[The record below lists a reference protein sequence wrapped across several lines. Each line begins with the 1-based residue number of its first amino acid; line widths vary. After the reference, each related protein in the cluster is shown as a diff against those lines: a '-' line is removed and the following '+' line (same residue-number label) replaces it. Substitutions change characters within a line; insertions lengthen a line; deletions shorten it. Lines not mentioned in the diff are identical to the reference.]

1 MTIGIDIRVLARGK
15 RSGVEEYLI
24 NLLPHMFEL
33 GRDIKFKLFYNS
45 WQKAP
50 LDKNWLELPNVE
62 VSEFRIPN
70 RFLSFCSKY
79 FNYPKVDKML
89 GGVDVFFSPHFLIV
103 GLSKKCRHI
112 ITFHDLSF
120 EYFPEFFS
128 WDKRFWHFSV
138 NPRAQ
143 AKKAD
148 KIIAVSES
156 TGDDLI
162 DLYGIS
168 EKKVKVIYSGVGDEF
183 KPIEKNSQ
191 KCDEIKKKYNLPDK
205 FILYLGTLEPRKNV
219 VGLIKAFELLKNN
232 KDGTHQDVKLVLAGP
247 KGWLYN
253 EIFETAQNSI
263 FSKDIFFTGF
273 IEPQDKVYL
282 YNLAE
287 LFVFPSFFE
296 GFGFPPLEAMACG
309 APVITSNNSSL
320 PEIVV
325 DAGLTIDA
333 RNYAELAFAM
343 NEVLSD
349 SDLRGILIA
358 RGLAQV
364 QKFSWRKCA
373 EQLLTELN
381 DVC

>member
-24 NLLPHMFEL
+24 NLLPYMFEL
-33 GRDIKFKLFYNS
+33 GKDIKFKLFYNS

-50 LDKNWLELPNVE
+50 LSKDWLELPNVE

-70 RFLSFCSKY
+70 RPLSFLAKH
-79 FNYPKVDKML
+79 FNWPQIDRMI
-89 GGVDVFFSPHFLIV
+89 GGCDVFFSPHFLIV

-138 NPRAQ
+138 DPRAR

-168 EKKVKVIYSGVGDEF
+168 GKRVKVIYSGVGDEF
-183 KPIEKNSQ
+183 KPIKKNSQ

-219 VGLIKAFELLKNN
+219 VGLIRAFELLKSN
-232 KDGTHQDVKLVLAGP
+232 KSDAYQNMKLVLAGSN
-247 KGWLYN
+247 GWLYD
-253 EIFETAQNSI
+253 EIFKTARSSA
-263 FSKDIFFTGF
+263 FFKDIFFTGF

-309 APVITSNNSSL
+309 VPVITSNNSSL
-320 PEIVV
+320 PEIVA

-343 NEVLSD
+343 NEVLGD
-349 SDLRGILIA
+349 SDLREILVA
-358 RGLAQV
+358 KGLAQA

-373 EQLLTELN
+373 EQLLTELRSA
-381 DVC
+381 C